1 MRKYRSTTVL
11 AIVLGSFAVLIG
23 IGLFVLL
30 PLDGSART
38 LANQIEQQRIAIA
51 LNTLQQRQAATTL
64 RQFERFQDAATA
76 IDQSLLTEENALDFV
91 TAVEKVA
98 ARNNVT
104 ESMNGLK
111 APSAPDQQ
119 TALQILLQGSYRNLR
134 TALSDIQ
141 RLPYFL
147 TIDKMAWTAVGSGL
161 PSDTSVQLTIDASIA
176 WK

>member
-1 MRKYRSTTVL
+1 MKTHRPTTVL
-11 AIVLGSFAVLIG
+11 AIALGSFVPLTG

-30 PLDGSART
+30 PLHGSVRT
-38 LANQIEQQRIAIA
+38 LTQQIEQQRIAGA
-51 LNTLQQRQAATTL
+51 LNALQQKQAAATL
-64 RQFERFQDAATA
+64 RQLERFQDAATA

-91 TAVEKVA
+91 TAAERVA
-98 ARNNVT
+98 ARNNVA

-111 APSAPDQQ
+111 APSAPGQQ

-134 TALSDIQ
+134 LALADLQ

-147 TIDKMAWTAVGSGL
+147 TINNMAWSAGAAGTATGAA
-161 PSDTSVQLTIDASIA
+161 VQLTLDATVA